1 MLTKSRDRSIEEKVF
16 GKDES
21 YTLTDFLSIKDASTT
36 EALEAY
42 LQYSEDKKK
51 PFTQVLEE
59 IAAANRAGVEGIQEA
74 NAILAGGEFEF
85 QHDREY
91 HFEPGDEPIK
101 GGKDFLLVN
110 LNVRDSGSQNKSD
123 LTPEED
129 IQSESRIS
137 IDWRNNQ
144 IHAHTISFYEEQ
156 GERAVVVREQQTAA
170 LNQNSEIERVDAV
183 YSPYDE
189 ETETF
194 GDPDRR
200 VEIYTPYGE
209 TITMEQIASS
219 LNSDIARAEIY
230 DEQGDHIRDEKI
242 AVPEG
247 MTINDMDT
255 EEIMSVAALPE
266 YHEDEFEREEGS
278 ILMEG
283 YEDIDPEL

>member
-1 MLTKSRDRSIEEKVF
+1 MLTKSRDRNIEEKVF
-16 GKDES
+16 GRDES
-21 YTLTDFLSIKDASTT
+21 YTLTDFLSVKEASTT

-42 LQYSEDKKK
+42 LQYLEDRKK
-51 PFTQVLEE
+51 PFPQMLEE

-74 NAILAGGEFEF
+74 NAILAGGEFEY
-85 QHDREY
+85 QHERKY
-91 HFEPGDEPIK
+91 HFEPGDGPIK
-101 GGKDFLLVN
+101 GGKDFLIVDLSA
-110 LNVRDSGSQNKSD
+110 RDPGSQDKSD
-123 LTPEED
+123 LPPEED

-156 GERAVVVREQQTAA
+156 DERAVVAQEQQTAA
-170 LNQNSEIERVDAV
+170 LNQNSEIERVDVV
-183 YSPYDE
+183 YSSYDE

-194 GDPDRR
+194 GDSDRH

-209 TITMEQIASS
+209 TITMEQAALSNDSNIV
-219 LNSDIARAEIY
+219 RAQVY

-242 AVPEG
+242 DVPDG

-255 EEIMSVAALPE
+255 EEILSVTALPE
-266 YHEDEFEREEGS
+266 YPVDELEREEDFVM
-278 ILMEG
+278 MEG

>member
-1 MLTKSRDRSIEEKVF
+1 MLTKSRGRNIEERVF
-16 GKDES
+16 GRDES
-21 YTLTDFLSIKDASTT
+21 YTLTDFLTVKEASTM

-42 LQYSEDKKK
+42 LQYSENRKK
-51 PFTQVLEE
+51 PFPQMLEE

-74 NAILAGGEFEF
+74 NTILAGGEFEY
-85 QHDREY
+85 QNERKY
-91 HFEPGDEPIK
+91 HFEPGDGSIK
-101 GGKDFLLVN
+101 SGKDFLIIN
-110 LNVRDSGSQNKSD
+110 LSARDPGGQDKSN
-123 LTPEED
+123 LPQEED

-144 IHAHTISFYEEQ
+144 INVHTISFYEEQ
-156 GERAVVVREQQTAA
+156 GEKSVVAQEQQTAA
-170 LNQNSEIERVDAV
+170 LNQNSEIERVDVV
-183 YSPYDE
+183 YSSYDE

-194 GDPDRR
+194 GDSDRH

-209 TITMEQIASS
+209 TITMEQTALSHGSNIV
-219 LNSDIARAEIY
+219 RAQVY

-242 AVPEG
+242 DVPDG

-255 EEIMSVAALPE
+255 EEILSVTALPE
-266 YHEDEFEREEGS
+266 YHEDEFEREENS